1 MAIAVVLKFK
11 GASLEQYDEVVD
23 RMGFE
28 RSGAGGPGGIF
39 HWATQT
45 EDGLQI
51 TDVWESKDAFELFVE
66 EQIRPHT
73 IAVGIP
79 QQPEVTYYE
88 VHNYLTAG
96 QPVAA

>member
-11 GASLEQYDEVVD
+11 GASLEQYDQVVD

-28 RSGAGGPGGIF
+28 RAGAGGPGGIF
-39 HWATQT
+39 HWVTRT
-45 EDGLQI
+45 DDGLQI
-51 TDVWESKDAFELFVE
+51 TDVWESKDVFERFAQ
-66 EQIRPHT
+66 EQIMPHT
-73 IAVGIP
+73 AAVGITE
-79 QQPEVTYYE
+79 QPEISYYD